1 MKRSSRVS
9 VLSVLLSHRAYK
21 IESLVLCHLSVHI
34 FILDAD
40 NWKAGADLI
49 TSSFF
54 RIKQSCTVCVW
65 FRNHVSHHAGVADKN
80 LISDVTDASTATH
93 MLTVCVCVSLLKAL

>member
-9 VLSVLLSHRAYK
+9 VLSVLSHRAYK

-40 NWKAGADLI
+40 NRKAGADLI

-54 RIKQSCTVCVW
+54 ALNSHVLYVCG
-65 FRNHVSHHAGVADKN
+65 SETM
-80 LISDVTDASTATH
+80 SVT
-93 MLTVCVCVSLLKAL
+93 MLV